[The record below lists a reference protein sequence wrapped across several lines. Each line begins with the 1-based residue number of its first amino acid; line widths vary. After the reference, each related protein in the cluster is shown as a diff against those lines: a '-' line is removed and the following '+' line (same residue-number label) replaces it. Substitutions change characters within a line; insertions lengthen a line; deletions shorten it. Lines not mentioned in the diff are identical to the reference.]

1 MTSQN
6 RTARPRPIQM
16 IPLRRCGSHA
26 LRLRLNFNQKFYSPY
41 PLHIVDL
48 MPLVERYYA
57 DLSDDNVYFQLIRD
71 VIGLQ
76 DALMVRWGD
85 VAFDPVD
92 IFNAIKDQPRS
103 VHRITWE
110 LLLQAGE
117 RHNAAVVMDK
127 SLDNVHYADDLVE
140 MLPNIGF
147 LNVVRDPRA
156 QVDSMTRA
164 IIHEFDTLLNARIWA
179 GAMNTTRQVMAKYPE
194 RVLTIRFE
202 DFLANQEAVLRKI
215 CEFMGIDFLPEMLDV
230 SNSQEAHKLAWLS
243 DLWVSNSSAPIPA
256 NAEKFRRNLSM
267 EEIETIETLCKDH
280 MEFFGYERMTPA
292 NISITPEMEAAAQE
306 RSRVNRQK
314 AWDDLK
320 IKAPHDYILRRYR
333 ADTIAMIEERLK
345 NRPWFKAAG

>member
-1 MTSQN
+1 MSNQTN
-6 RTARPRPIQM
+6 RPRPIQM

-26 LRLRLNFNQKFYSPY
+26 LRLRLNFNRQFYSPY

-57 DLSDDNVYFQLIRD
+57 DLSDDNIYFQLIRD

-92 IFNAIKDQPRS
+92 IYNAIKDQPRS

-110 LLLQAGE
+110 LLFQAGE
-117 RHNAAVVMDK
+117 RHNAKVVMDK
-127 SLDNVHYADDLVE
+127 SLDNVHFADELVE

-164 IIHEFDTLLNARIWA
+164 IIHEFDTFLNARIWVESMDA
-179 GAMNTTRQVMAKYPE
+179 ARRLMTKYPE
-194 RVLTIRFE
+194 RVLTVRFE
-202 DFLANQEAVLRKI
+202 DFLANQELVLRKI
-215 CEFMGIDFLPEMLDV
+215 CDFMGIDFMPEMLDI
-230 SNSQEAHKLAWLS
+230 SSSQEANKLSWLS
-243 DLWVSNSSAPIPA
+243 ALWESNSSAPIPA
-256 NAEKFRRNLSM
+256 NAAKFSRNLSM
-267 EEIETIETLCKDH
+267 EEIEIIETVTKEH
-280 MEFFGYERMTPA
+280 MEFFGYELMTQA
-292 NISITPEMEAAAQE
+292 NASITKELETAALE
-306 RSRVNRQK
+306 RSSLNRKK
-314 AWDDLK
+314 AWADLK
-320 IKAPHDYILRRYR
+320 TVAPHDYILRRYR

-345 NRPWFKAAG
+345 NRPWIETPASA

>member
-6 RTARPRPIQM
+6 QTNRPRPIQM

-26 LRLRLNFNQKFYSPY
+26 LRLRLNFNKEFYSPY

-48 MPLVERYYA
+48 MPLVNRYYA

-85 VAFDPVD
+85 IAFDPVD

-103 VHRITWE
+103 VLRITWE

-117 RHNAAVVMDK
+117 RHNATVVMDK
-127 SLDNVHYADDLVE
+127 SLDNVHYADELVE

-164 IIHEFDTLLNARIWA
+164 IIHEFDPLLNARIWVE
-179 GAMNTTRQVMAKYPE
+179 AMDAARRLMDKYPD

-202 DFLANQEAVLRKI
+202 DFIANQELVLRKV
-215 CEFMGIDFLPEMLDV
+215 CDFMGIDFLRKMLNV
-230 SNSQEAHKLAWLS
+230 SNSQEAHKLSWLS

-256 NAEKFRRNLSM
+256 NAEKFRRSLSDT
-267 EEIETIETLCKDH
+267 EIRTIETLCKDH
-280 MEFFGYERMTPA
+280 MKFFGYELMTDA
-292 NISITPEMEAAAQE
+292 DMVITPELEAAAQE
-306 RSRVNRQK
+306 KSRTNRQT
-314 AWDDLK
+314 AWADLK
-320 IKAPHDYILRRYR
+320 VKAPHDYILRRYR
-333 ADTIAMIEERLK
+333 ADTIAMISERLQ
-345 NRPWFKAAG
+345 NRPWVESAG